1 MIILNDWMN
10 NEAFKDMDPLKVELI
25 KKATAQ
31 TSGKSGNALAP
42 ILMALITNAN
52 KQGISFSSEEIALII
67 EIMKEGKSSQ
77 EQAQMDHMM
86 NMITTML
93 ANNRKKD

>member
-1 MIILNDWMN
+1 MIILNDWMK

-31 TSGKSGNALAP
+31 TNGKSGNALAP
-42 ILMALITNAN
+42 VLMALITNAN